1 LNLVERTKNLILKPA
16 AEWDLISTETHTVQ
30 DLYTGWIMILA
41 AIPAIASFIGFSIV
55 GVGAF
60 GLSYR
65 VPMVSGIAHAI
76 ASYLLSLASVY
87 VFALVI
93 DALSPSFGG
102 EKNFMQAFKVAA
114 FAPVAS
120 WLAGVFHVLPALSIL
135 AILGLYSLYLLY
147 VGLPRLM
154 KTPAEKAM
162 PYTVVVIIVGIVIS
176 LLIGVLTGFMLP
188 GRMGG
193 FSGF

>member
-1 LNLVERTKNLILKPA
+1 VNLVDRAKNLILTPA
-16 AEWDLISTETHTVQ
+16 AEWDKISSETHTVQ
-30 DLYTGWIMILA
+30 GLYTGWIMILA
-41 AIPAIASFIGFSIV
+41 AIPAIASFIGFSII
-55 GVGAF
+55 GIGGF

-65 VPMVSGIAHAI
+65 VPVVSGIAHAI
-76 ASYLLSLASVY
+76 ASYLLSLGSVY

-93 DALSPSFGG
+93 DALSPNFGG
-102 EKNFMQAFKVAA
+102 QKDFAQAFKVAA

-120 WLAGVFHVLPALSIL
+120 WLAGVFHIVPALSIL
-135 AILGLYSLYLLY
+135 AILGLYSVYLLY

-176 LLIGVLTGFMLP
+176 LIVGALGALALP

-193 FSGF
+193 F

>member
-1 LNLVERTKNLILKPA
+1 MNLVERTKNLIVTPS
-16 AEWDLISTETHTVQ
+16 AEWDRISSETHTVQ
-30 DLYTGWIMILA
+30 GLYTGWIMILA
-41 AIPAIASFIGFSIV
+41 AIPALASFIGFSLV

-65 VPMVSGIAHAI
+65 VPVVSGIAHAI
-76 ASYLLSLASVY
+76 ASYLLSLGSVY

-93 DALSPSFGG
+93 DTLSPNFGG

-120 WLAGVFHVLPALSIL
+120 WLAGAFHVLPALSIL
-135 AILGLYSLYLLY
+135 SILGLYSLYLLY

-176 LLIGVLTGFMLP
+176 LVIGAVTGLMLP
-188 GRMGG
+188 GRA
-193 FSGF
+193 SGF

>member
-1 LNLVERTKNLILKPA
+1 MNLVERAKNLILTPA
-16 AEWDLISTETHTVQ
+16 AEWDKISSETHTVQ
-30 DLYTGWIMILA
+30 GLYTGWIMILA
-41 AIPAIASFIGFSIV
+41 AIPAIAGFIGFSIV

-65 VPMVSGIAHAI
+65 VPIVNGISHAI
-76 ASYLLSLASVY
+76 ATYLLSLGSVY
-87 VFALVI
+87 VFALII

-102 EKNFMQAFKVAA
+102 EKNFAQAFKVAA

-120 WLAGVFHVLPALSIL
+120 WLAGIFAILPALAIL
-135 AILGLYSLYLLY
+135 SILGLYSLYLLY

-162 PYTVVVIIVGIVIS
+162 PYTVVVIIAGVVIS
-176 LLIGVLTGFMLP
+176 LIVGVITGVMLP
-188 GRMGG
+188 GRV
-193 FSGF
+193 SGL

>member
-1 LNLVERTKNLILKPA
+1 MNLVERAKNLILTPA
-16 AEWDLISTETHTVQ
+16 AEWDKISAETHTVQ

-41 AIPAIASFIGFSIV
+41 AIPALATFVGFSLV

-65 VPMVSGIAHAI
+65 VPVMSGIAHAI
-76 ASYLLSLASVY
+76 ASYLLALGSVY

-93 DALSPSFGG
+93 DALSPTFGG
-102 EKNFMQAFKVAA
+102 EKNFLQAFKVAA

-120 WLAGVFHVLPALSIL
+120 WLAGVFHLLPALSIL
-135 AILGLYSLYLLY
+135 AILGLYSVYLLY

-162 PYTVVVIIVGIVIS
+162 PYTAVVIGVGICI
-176 LLIGVLTGFMLP
+176 LILV
-188 GRMGG
+188 
-193 FSGF
+193 

>member
-1 LNLVERTKNLILKPA
+1 VNLVERAKNLLLTPA
-16 AEWDLISTETHTVQ
+16 AEWDKISSETHTVQ
-30 DLYTGWIMILA
+30 ELYTGWVMILA
-41 AIPAIASFIGFSIV
+41 AIPALASFIGFSLV

-65 VPMVSGIAHAI
+65 VPVVSGIAHAI
-76 ASYLLSLASVY
+76 VTYLLSLGSVY

-93 DALSPSFGG
+93 DTLSPNFGG
-102 EKNFMQAFKVAA
+102 EKNFLQAFKVAA

-120 WLAGVFHVLPALSIL
+120 WLAGVFHVFPALSIL
-135 AILGLYSLYLLY
+135 AILGLYSVYLLY

-162 PYTVVVIIVGIVIS
+162 PYTIVVIIVGIVIS
-176 LLIGVLTGFMLP
+176 IVVGVLAAFALP
-188 GRMGG
+188 GRVGA
-193 FSGF
+193 F

>member
-1 LNLVERTKNLILKPA
+1 VNLVDRAKNLILTPA
-16 AEWDLISTETHTVQ
+16 AEWDKISSETHTVQ
-30 DLYTGWIMILA
+30 GLYTGWIMILA

-55 GVGAF
+55 GVGGF

-65 VPMVSGIAHAI
+65 VPVASGIAHAI
-76 ASYLLSLASVY
+76 ASYLLSLGSVY

-93 DALSPSFGG
+93 DALSPNFGG
-102 EKNFMQAFKVAA
+102 QKDFAQAFKVAA

-120 WLAGVFHVLPALSIL
+120 WLAGVFHIVPALSIL
-135 AILGLYSLYLLY
+135 AILGLYSVYLLY

-162 PYTVVVIIVGIVIS
+162 PYTVVVIVVGIVIS
-176 LLIGVLTGFMLP
+176 LIAGALGALALP

-193 FSGF
+193 F

>member
-1 LNLVERTKNLILKPA
+1 MNLVERAKNLILTPA
-16 AEWDLISTETHTVQ
+16 AEWDKISAETHTVQ

-41 AIPAIASFIGFSIV
+41 AIPALATFVGFSLV

-65 VPMVSGIAHAI
+65 VPVMSGIAHAI
-76 ASYLLSLASVY
+76 ASYLLALGSVY

-93 DALSPSFGG
+93 DALSPTFGG
-102 EKNFMQAFKVAA
+102 EKNFLQAFKVAA

-120 WLAGVFHVLPALSIL
+120 WLAGVFHLLPALSIL
-135 AILGLYSLYLLY
+135 AILGLYSVYLLY

-162 PYTVVVIIVGIVIS
+162 PYTAVVIVVGIVIS
-176 LLIGVLTGFMLP
+176 ILVGVVSALLLP
-188 GRMGG
+188 GRVGA
-193 FSGF
+193 F